1 MIAFVS
7 VDSARQLR
15 RVRPQVQVA
24 YRGGRDEIIAGPKWG
39 WRTQELRFCFRVS
52 VSGGGTWT
60 ARRLGRMDIEGRMMH
75 RLRRVTFP
83 VGVVLRID
91 HSPAF
96 RPGLSERAVSVV
108 YTTTAP
114 WEEELATG
122 RMLWDGVPLT
132 VGQLGAILLEE
143 TRRALRC

>member
-7 VDSARQLR
+7 VDSVRRLR
-15 RVRPQVQVA
+15 LVRPQVRVV
-24 YRGGRDEIIAGPKWG
+24 YRGGRDEVIAGPEWG
-39 WRTQELRFCFRVS
+39 WRTQELRFCFGVS
-52 VSGGGTWT
+52 VSGGGKWT
-60 ARRLGRMDIEGRMMH
+60 ARRLGGMDIEDRLVR
-75 RLRRVTFP
+75 RLRRVTVP

-114 WEEELATG
+114 WEEELPTG

-132 VGQLGAILLEE
+132 VGQLGAVVLEE
-143 TRRALRC
+143 ARRALRC